1 MKMTIQVVIE
11 DDDATPQVAQ
21 KVVLL
26 ERHIENF
33 GPSTLGLTLDEG
45 KEILAGVQ
53 TVLVAAQT
61 TRFVESQR
69 FCPHC
74 GAAYVKNGTHQL
86 TFRTL
91 FGTMKLTSQRFFTCP
106 CQKARITVQG
116 QKDKTQQ
123 QKKPQ
128 MSFSP
133 LADLLPERTAPE
145 FLYLQTKWVAVM
157 SYERTAEFLG
167 EVFPL
172 EKSISTAVLF
182 QHVEQVATRIDGELG
197 DEQSSFVEGC
207 PAEWEELPG
216 PAEPIVMGIDSG
228 YVHARE
234 GKNRKTGSFEIIV
247 GKSMG
252 GGKPTKR
259 FGFVNTY

>member
-11 DDDATPQVAQ
+11 DDDTTSQAATQQVIS
-21 KVVLL
+21 L
-26 ERHIENF
+26 ERNVEDL

-106 CQKARITVQG
+106 CQKARITVLG

-133 LADLLPERTAPE
+133 LAKLLPERTAPE

-157 SYERTAEFLG
+157 SYERTAEFLS

-172 EKSISTAVLF
+172 EKPISTAVLS
-182 QHVEQVATRIDGELG
+182 QHVEQV
-197 DEQSSFVEGC
+197 
-207 PAEWEELPG
+207 
-216 PAEPIVMGIDSG
+216 
-228 YVHARE
+228 
-234 GKNRKTGSFEIIV
+234 
-247 GKSMG
+247 
-252 GGKPTKR
+252 
-259 FGFVNTY
+259 